1 MNKLIDMITNK
12 IPLPLEYHNFAD
24 QRSFLGIPNTMNVI
38 SNIAILIPAIYLLQ
52 IRKNKSTISNLLIL
66 HLVLLSVASS
76 YYHWNP
82 SDETIFW
89 DILMI
94 AVTIMLVTIII
105 SDTEY
110 GIILYGLGIMSIL
123 YWRYTGDL
131 RLYILILIGVPLYI
145 VFKYHKNSELRNY
158 LIVFVIANILLRL
171 TEHNDHLV
179 YQITGNQISGHTLK
193 HVFAGIMM
201 MSVIKILQKVNKI

>member
-24 QRSFLGIPNTMNVI
+24 QRSFLGIPNTMDVI

-52 IRKNKSTISNLLIL
+52 VRKKKSTISNLLIL

>member
-1 MNKLIDMITNK
+1 MNELIGVITNK
-12 IPLPLEYHNFAD
+12 IPFPQGYHNFAD
-24 QRSFLGIPNTMNVI
+24 QRSFQGIPNTMDVI
-38 SNIAILIPAIYLLQ
+38 SNVAILIPAIYLLQ
-52 IRKNKSTISNLLIL
+52 VRKKKSTISNLLIL

-82 SDETIFW
+82 SDDTIFW

-94 AVTIMLVTIII
+94 AVTIMLVAIII

-110 GIILYGLGIMSIL
+110 GFILYGLGILSIL

-145 VFKYHKNSELRNY
+145 VLKHYKNSELRNY
-158 LIVFVIANILLRL
+158 LIVFVVANILLRL
-171 TEHNDHLV
+171 AEHNDRLV
-179 YQITGNQISGHTLK
+179 YKITSNKISGHTLK
-193 HVFAGIMM
+193 HLFSGIMI